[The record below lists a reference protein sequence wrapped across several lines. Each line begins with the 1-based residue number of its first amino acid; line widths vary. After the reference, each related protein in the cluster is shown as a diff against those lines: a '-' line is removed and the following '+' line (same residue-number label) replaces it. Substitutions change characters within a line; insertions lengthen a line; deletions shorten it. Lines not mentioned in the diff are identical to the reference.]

1 MKEKSKIIW
10 LYSIIM
16 FTAAIL
22 LILISSLSQSRISP
36 SEVMAKESEQQA
48 FNQTIQNR
56 VTDLVSENE
65 KLRNEIKIFSEKIQ
79 QLEQDSEGI
88 KNEIKEKN
96 LAHEASEYLIQA
108 EMLFN
113 LGKNQESFEMLKNV
127 NSFALS
133 ENGKQLYEWL
143 RGKLSAKGFK
153 LE

>member
-1 MKEKSKIIW
+1 MKDKSKFIW
-10 LYSIIM
+10 LYSVIM

-22 LILISSLSQSRISP
+22 LILISSLSQSRLSP
-36 SEVMAKESEQQA
+36 SEAMAKESEQQA

-65 KLRNEIKIFSEKIQ
+65 KLRNEIKNFSQKIE
-79 QLEQDSEGI
+79 QLEQNSESI

-96 LAHEASEYLIQA
+96 LANEANEYLIQA

-113 LGKNQESFEMLKNV
+113 LGKSKESFEMLKNV

-133 ENGKQLYEWL
+133 ENGKQLYDWL
-143 RGKLSAKGFK
+143 REKLAAKGLK

>member
-1 MKEKSKIIW
+1 MKDKSKFIW

-16 FTAAIL
+16 FTGAIL
-22 LILISSLSQSRISP
+22 LILISSLSQSRLAP
-36 SEVMAKESEQQA
+36 SEAMAQESEQQA

-65 KLRNEIKIFSEKIQ
+65 KLRNEIKSFNEKFE
-79 QLEQDSEGI
+79 QLEQDSASI
-88 KNEIKEKN
+88 KTEIKEKDLTN
-96 LAHEASEYLIQA
+96 EANEYLIQA

-113 LGKNQESFEMLKNV
+113 LGKNPESFEMLKNV

-133 ENGKQLYEWL
+133 ENGKQLYDWL
-143 RGKLSAKGFK
+143 TDKLVAKGFK